1 VTQYSVLECLDRLE
15 RLLETGTRIPFSSK
29 RAVDAV
35 EILDLIDRIR
45 AVLQEQARRSQAVA
59 GAESA
64 AAKSEVSPSST
75 ARESRKLQPD
85 EAAAR
90 ERAAELIAEAQAE
103 AEQIRAGAREYAE
116 STLQVLHETLDRT
129 SAVVKNGIEE
139 LRRRSARQA

>member
-1 VTQYSVLECLDRLE
+1 MTQYSVLECLDKME

-75 ARESRKLQPD
+75 AR
-85 EAAAR
+85 
-90 ERAAELIAEAQAE
+90 
-103 AEQIRAGAREYAE
+103 RAG
-116 STLQVLHETLDRT
+116 SCSRT
-129 SAVVKNGIEE
+129 RPRPGT
-139 LRRRSARQA
+139 RR